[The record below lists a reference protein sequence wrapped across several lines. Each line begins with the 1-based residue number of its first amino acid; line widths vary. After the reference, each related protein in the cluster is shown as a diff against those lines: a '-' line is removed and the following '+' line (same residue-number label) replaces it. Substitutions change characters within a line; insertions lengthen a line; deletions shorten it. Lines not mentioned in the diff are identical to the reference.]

1 MIVKMKKVSI
11 VVFDRFREQS
21 LKALRRL
28 GLVHIESRPVSS
40 DTLNRFSEQKTQL
53 ERARLLL
60 PEPGK
65 KELKKQQK
73 EQKRKNKALKKQQ
86 RGQIASAAAVNDED
100 LDGCLEIADEVVDL
114 TEKIR
119 LTEEQIDKLT
129 KEQQRLDGWGG
140 YDPEEIRELADK
152 GIFISLYEL
161 STEEFKRLPEELDWL
176 VIAQNKSAVRL
187 AVVTIGTEP
196 ALDFE
201 AEAIGEMGRKELLQ
215 HLEGNRKELQ
225 GLRHRLQHLAGERVR
240 IQAVLHR
247 LDRKIEFEEV
257 RTGMVGEGEL
267 SYLSGYVPAKRSE
280 ALKRAAS
287 ENGWALLVDD
297 PAEDD
302 PVPTLV
308 ENPRWIRI
316 IRPMFSLME
325 TTPGYREFDI
335 SFIFLL
341 FFSLFF
347 AMLIGDAGYGIIL
360 FLLTLIARL
369 AMLKRPGGVFSL
381 LFVLSGATIIW
392 GALSGT
398 WFGVESLARH
408 PLLSRIVVPQIAS
421 FGVQNTKTVMFL
433 CFVIGA
439 VHLSIARL
447 INFFRN
453 LPKLVAFS
461 ELGWLSILWGM
472 FFVTRYI
479 VLQQPL
485 NPVGIWLIAA
495 GIILVVVFGEQ
506 KGKFLKGVLFGMLR
520 LPLSLLDSIGSFS
533 NIVSYV
539 RLFAVGLAT
548 VAVATNFNA
557 MAAEV
562 GFAIPSGLISAFI
575 LFFGHTLN
583 IIMGA
588 MSVIVHGV
596 RLNMLEFSGQLG
608 MEWTG
613 VPYKPFQET
622 EAETPDGER
631 RNV

>member
-21 LKALRRL
+21 LKALRKL
-28 GLVHIESRPVSS
+28 GLVHIQSRPASS
-40 DTLNRFSEQKTQL
+40 DELARFAEQNAQL
-53 ERARLLL
+53 ERARNLL
-60 PEPGK
+60 PE
-65 KELKKQQK
+65 ETKKQRK
-73 EQKRKNKALKKQQ
+73 KRQKREKKQNKKRQKQ
-86 RGQIASAAAVNDED
+86 RTLTAATVSEED
-100 LDGCLEIADEVVDL
+100 VDGCVEIAEEVSDL
-114 TEKIR
+114 TENIR
-119 LTEEQIDKLT
+119 TVNERIERLSREQ
-129 KEQQRLDGWGG
+129 ERLESWGG
-140 YDPEEIRELADK
+140 YDPQEIRELAEK
-152 GIFISLYEL
+152 GVHISLYEL
-161 STEEFKRLPEELDWL
+161 STNEFKQLPEELEWL
-176 VIAQNKSAVRL
+176 IINKTKSSVRL
-187 AVVTIGTEP
+187 AVVSIGSEASLEFEP
-196 ALDFE
+196 V
-201 AEAIGEMGRKELLQ
+201 AIGEKGRAQLQ
-215 HLEGNRKELQ
+215 QQLDGARKELQ
-225 GLRHRLQHLAGERVR
+225 GLEHRLQHLAGERAR
-240 IQAVLHR
+240 IEAVIQR
-247 LDRKIEFEEV
+247 LDKKIEFEQV
-257 RTGMVGEGEL
+257 RAGMVAEEQL
-267 SYLSGYVPAKRSE
+267 SYLSGYVPAKRAD

-316 IRPMFSLME
+316 IRPMFQLME

-360 FLLTLIARL
+360 FILTLVGRL

-381 LFVLSGATIIW
+381 LFVLSGATIVW

-398 WFGVESLARH
+398 WFGVEAMAQH
-408 PLLSRIVVPQIAS
+408 PLLSRIVIPQIAS
-421 FGVQNTKTVMFL
+421 FGVENTKTVMYICFL
-433 CFVIGA
+433 IGA

-447 INFFRN
+447 INFIRG
-453 LPKLVAFS
+453 LPRLVAFS

-479 VLQQPL
+479 VLQEAL
-485 NPVGIWLIAA
+485 NPAGIWLVGA
-495 GIILVVVFGEQ
+495 GILLVVVFGEQ
-506 KGKFLKGVLFGMLR
+506 KGKFFKGVAFGLVR
-520 LPLSLLDSIGSFS
+520 LPLSILDSISSFS
-533 NIVSYV
+533 DIVSYV

-548 VAVATNFNA
+548 VAVAANFNA

-562 GFAIPSGLISAFI
+562 GFGIPSGLISAFI

-622 EAETPDGER
+622 EGEE
-631 RNV
+631 

>member
-21 LKALRRL
+21 LKALRKL
-28 GLVHIESRPVSS
+28 GLVHIESRPSSS
-40 DTLNRFSEQKTQL
+40 DELALFAEQNTQL
-53 ERARLLL
+53 ERAWLLL
-60 PEPGK
+60 PEETK
-65 KELKKQQK
+65 KERKRREKKQK
-73 EQKRKNKALKKQQ
+73 RDRKRKKDKRLRRKRERAPTAT
-86 RGQIASAAAVNDED
+86 RATEED
-100 LDGCLEIADEVVDL
+100 VDGCVEIGQEVVEL

-119 LTEEQIDKLT
+119 VIHEKIERLIR
-129 KEQQRLDGWGG
+129 EQQRLDLWGG
-140 YDPEEIRELADK
+140 YDPKEIRELAEK
-152 GIFISLYEL
+152 GVYISLYQL
-161 STEEFKRLPEELDWL
+161 SPEEFKQLPEDLDRFVL
-176 VIAQNKSAVRL
+176 ERTKSFVRL
-187 AVVTIGTEP
+187 AVVSLGSEP
-196 ALDFE
+196 SLDFE
-201 AEAIGEMGRKELLQ
+201 TVAIGEKGRAELQQELDGA
-215 HLEGNRKELQ
+215 GNELQ
-225 GLRHRLQHLAGERVR
+225 GLEHRLQHLAGERPR
-240 IQAVLHR
+240 IQTVMRR
-247 LDRKIEFEEV
+247 LNNKIEFEQV
-257 RTGMVGEGEL
+257 RAGMVGEGQL
-267 SYLSGYVPAKRSE
+267 SYLTGYVPAKRAD

-316 IRPMFSLME
+316 IRPMFQLME

-360 FLLTLIARL
+360 FVLTLVARL
-369 AMLKRPGGVFSL
+369 AMPRRPGGVFSL
-381 LFVLSGATIIW
+381 LFVLSAATIVW

-398 WFGVESLARH
+398 WFGVEALARQ
-408 PLLSRIVVPQIAS
+408 PLLSRIVIPQIAS
-421 FGVQNTKTVMFL
+421 FGVENTKKVMFL

-447 INFFRN
+447 INFFRG
-453 LPKLVAFS
+453 LPGLVAFS

-479 VLQQPL
+479 VLQEAL
-485 NPVGIWLIAA
+485 NPMGIWLVGA
-495 GIILVVVFGEQ
+495 GILLVVVFGEQ
-506 KGKFLKGVLFGMLR
+506 KGKFFKGVAFGLLR

-548 VAVATNFNA
+548 VAVASNFNA

-562 GFAIPSGLISAFI
+562 GFGIPSGLISAFI

-622 EAETPDGER
+622 EGEE
-631 RNV
+631 

>member
-1 MIVKMKKVSI
+1 LAEKGVYI
-11 VVFDRFREQS
+11 S
-21 LKALRRL
+21 LY
-28 GLVHIESRPVSS
+28 
-40 DTLNRFSEQKTQL
+40 QL
-53 ERARLLL
+53 SPEEFKQL
-60 PEPGK
+60 P
-65 KELKKQQK
+65 
-73 EQKRKNKALKKQQ
+73 
-86 RGQIASAAAVNDED
+86 ED
-100 LDGCLEIADEVVDL
+100 LDRFVLE
-114 TEKIR
+114 R
-119 LTEEQIDKLT
+119 T
-129 KEQQRLDGWGG
+129 KS
-140 YDPEEIRELADK
+140 
-152 GIFISLYEL
+152 F
-161 STEEFKRLPEELDWL
+161 
-176 VIAQNKSAVRL
+176 VRL
-187 AVVTIGTEP
+187 AVVSLGSEP
-196 ALDFE
+196 SLDFE
-201 AEAIGEMGRKELLQ
+201 TVAIGEKGRAELQQELDGAGKELRG
-215 HLEGNRKELQ
+215 LE
-225 GLRHRLQHLAGERVR
+225 HRLQLLAGERSR
-240 IQAVLHR
+240 IQDVMRR
-247 LDRKIEFEEV
+247 LNNKMEFEQV
-257 RTGMVGEGEL
+257 RAGMVGEGQL
-267 SYLSGYVPAKRSE
+267 SYLTGYVPAKRAD
-280 ALKRAAS
+280 ALRRAAS
-287 ENGWALLVDD
+287 ENGWALLVDE

-316 IRPMFSLME
+316 IRPMFQLME

-360 FLLTLIARL
+360 FVLTLVARL
-369 AMLKRPGGVFSL
+369 AMPRRPGGVFSL
-381 LFVLSGATIIW
+381 LFVLSAATIVW

-398 WFGVESLARH
+398 WFGVEALARQ
-408 PLLSRIVVPQIAS
+408 PLLSRIVIPQIAS
-421 FGVQNTKTVMFL
+421 FGVENTKKVMFL

-447 INFFRN
+447 INFFRG
-453 LPKLVAFS
+453 LPGLVAFS

-479 VLQQPL
+479 VLQEAL
-485 NPVGIWLIAA
+485 NPMGIWLVGA
-495 GIILVVVFGEQ
+495 GILLVVVFGEQ
-506 KGKFLKGVLFGMLR
+506 KGKFFKGVAFGLLR
-520 LPLSLLDSIGSFS
+520 LPLSLLDSISSFS

-562 GFAIPSGLISAFI
+562 GFGIPSGLISAFI

-622 EAETPDGER
+622 EGEE
-631 RNV
+631 

>member
-21 LKALRRL
+21 LKALRKL
-28 GLVHIESRPVSS
+28 GLVHIESRPSSS
-40 DTLNRFSEQKTQL
+40 DELALFAEQNTQL
-53 ERARLLL
+53 ERAWLLL
-60 PEPGK
+60 PEETK
-65 KELKKQQK
+65 KERKRREKKQK
-73 EQKRKNKALKKQQ
+73 RDEKRKKDKRRRRKRERTPTAT
-86 RGQIASAAAVNDED
+86 RATEED
-100 LDGCLEIADEVVDL
+100 VDGCVEIAQEVVEL

-119 LTEEQIDKLT
+119 VFHEKIERLIR
-129 KEQQRLDGWGG
+129 EQQRLDLWGG
-140 YDPEEIRELADK
+140 YDPKEIRELAEK
-152 GIFISLYEL
+152 GVYISLYQL
-161 STEEFKRLPEELDWL
+161 SPEEFKQLPEDLDRFVL
-176 VIAQNKSAVRL
+176 ERTKSFVRL
-187 AVVTIGTEP
+187 AVVSLGSEP
-196 ALDFE
+196 SLDFE
-201 AEAIGEMGRKELLQ
+201 TAAIGEKGRAELQQELDGAGKELRG
-215 HLEGNRKELQ
+215 LE
-225 GLRHRLQHLAGERVR
+225 HRLQLLAGERSR
-240 IQAVLHR
+240 IQDVMRR
-247 LDRKIEFEEV
+247 LNNKMEFEQV
-257 RTGMVGEGEL
+257 RAGMVGEGQL
-267 SYLSGYVPAKRSE
+267 SYLTGYVPAKRAD
-280 ALKRAAS
+280 ALRRAAS
-287 ENGWALLVDD
+287 ENGWALLVDE

-316 IRPMFSLME
+316 IRPMFQLME

-360 FLLTLIARL
+360 FVLTLVARL
-369 AMLKRPGGVFSL
+369 AMPRRPGGVFSL
-381 LFVLSGATIIW
+381 LFVLSAATIVW

-398 WFGVESLARH
+398 WFGVEALARQ
-408 PLLSRIVVPQIAS
+408 PLLSRIVIPQIAS
-421 FGVQNTKTVMFL
+421 FGVENTKKVMFL

-447 INFFRN
+447 INFFRG
-453 LPKLVAFS
+453 LPGLVAFS

-479 VLQQPL
+479 VLQEAL
-485 NPVGIWLIAA
+485 NPMGIWLVGA
-495 GIILVVVFGEQ
+495 GILLVVVFGEQ
-506 KGKFLKGVLFGMLR
+506 KGKFFKGVAFGLLR
-520 LPLSLLDSIGSFS
+520 LPLSLLDSISSFS

-562 GFAIPSGLISAFI
+562 GFGFPSGLISAFI

-622 EAETPDGER
+622 EGEE
-631 RNV
+631 

>member
-21 LKALRRL
+21 LKALRKL
-28 GLVHIESRPVSS
+28 GLVHIESRPSSS
-40 DTLNRFSEQKTQL
+40 DELALFAEQNTQL
-53 ERARLLL
+53 ERAWLLL
-60 PEPGK
+60 PEETK
-65 KELKKQQK
+65 KERKRREKKQK
-73 EQKRKNKALKKQQ
+73 RDEKRKKDKRRRRKRERTPTAT
-86 RGQIASAAAVNDED
+86 RATEED
-100 LDGCLEIADEVVDL
+100 VDGCVEIAQEVVEL

-119 LTEEQIDKLT
+119 VIHEKIERLIR
-129 KEQQRLDGWGG
+129 EQQRLDLWGG
-140 YDPEEIRELADK
+140 YDPKEIRELAEK
-152 GIFISLYEL
+152 GVYISLYQL
-161 STEEFKRLPEELDWL
+161 SPEEFKQLPEDLDRFVL
-176 VIAQNKSAVRL
+176 ERTKSFVRL
-187 AVVTIGTEP
+187 AVVSLGSEP
-196 ALDFE
+196 SLDFE
-201 AEAIGEMGRKELLQ
+201 TAAIGEKGRAELQQELDGAGKELRG
-215 HLEGNRKELQ
+215 LE
-225 GLRHRLQHLAGERVR
+225 HRLQLLAGERSR
-240 IQAVLHR
+240 IQDVMRR
-247 LDRKIEFEEV
+247 LNNKMEFEQV
-257 RTGMVGEGEL
+257 RAGMVGEGQL
-267 SYLSGYVPAKRSE
+267 SYLTGYVPAKRAD
-280 ALKRAAS
+280 ALRRAAS
-287 ENGWALLVDD
+287 ENGWALLVDE

-316 IRPMFSLME
+316 IRPMFQLME

-360 FLLTLIARL
+360 FVLTLVARL
-369 AMLKRPGGVFSL
+369 AMPRRPGGVFSL
-381 LFVLSGATIIW
+381 LFVLSAATIVW

-398 WFGVESLARH
+398 WFGVEALARQ
-408 PLLSRIVVPQIAS
+408 PLLSRIVIPQIAS
-421 FGVQNTKTVMFL
+421 FGVENTKKVMFL

-447 INFFRN
+447 INFFRG
-453 LPKLVAFS
+453 LPGLVAFS

-479 VLQQPL
+479 VLQEAL
-485 NPVGIWLIAA
+485 NPMGIWLVGA
-495 GIILVVVFGEQ
+495 GILLVVVFGEQ
-506 KGKFLKGVLFGMLR
+506 KGKFFKGVAFGLLR
-520 LPLSLLDSIGSFS
+520 LPLSLLDSISSFS

-562 GFAIPSGLISAFI
+562 GFGIPSGLISAFI

-622 EAETPDGER
+622 EGEE
-631 RNV
+631 

>member
-21 LKALRRL
+21 LKALRKL
-28 GLVHIESRPVSS
+28 GLVHIESRPSSS
-40 DTLNRFSEQKTQL
+40 DELALFAEQNTQL
-53 ERARLLL
+53 ERAWLLL
-60 PEPGK
+60 PEETK
-65 KELKKQQK
+65 KERKRREKKQK
-73 EQKRKNKALKKQQ
+73 RDKKRKKDKRLRRKRERTPTAT
-86 RGQIASAAAVNDED
+86 RATEED
-100 LDGCLEIADEVVDL
+100 VDGCVEIAQEVVEL

-119 LTEEQIDKLT
+119 VIHEKIERLIR
-129 KEQQRLDGWGG
+129 EQQRLDLWGG
-140 YDPEEIRELADK
+140 YDPKEIRELAEK
-152 GIFISLYEL
+152 GVYISLYQL
-161 STEEFKRLPEELDWL
+161 SPEEFKQLPEDLDRFVL
-176 VIAQNKSAVRL
+176 ERTKSFVRL
-187 AVVTIGTEP
+187 AVVFLGSEP
-196 ALDFE
+196 SLDFE
-201 AEAIGEMGRKELLQ
+201 TVAIGEKGRAELQQELDGA
-215 HLEGNRKELQ
+215 GNELQ
-225 GLRHRLQHLAGERVR
+225 GLEHRLQLLAGERSR
-240 IQAVLHR
+240 IQTVMRR
-247 LDRKIEFEEV
+247 LNNKIEFEQV
-257 RTGMVGEGEL
+257 RAGMVGEGQL
-267 SYLSGYVPAKRSE
+267 SYLTGYVPAKRAD
-280 ALKRAAS
+280 ALRRAAS
-287 ENGWALLVDD
+287 ENGWALLVDE

-316 IRPMFSLME
+316 IRPMFQLME

-360 FLLTLIARL
+360 FVLTLVARL
-369 AMLKRPGGVFSL
+369 AMPRRPGGVFSL
-381 LFVLSGATIIW
+381 LFVLSAATIVW

-398 WFGVESLARH
+398 WFGVEALARQ
-408 PLLSRIVVPQIAS
+408 PLLSRIVIPQIAS
-421 FGVQNTKTVMFL
+421 FGVENTKKVMFL

-447 INFFRN
+447 INFFRG
-453 LPKLVAFS
+453 LPGLVAFS

-479 VLQQPL
+479 VLQEAL
-485 NPVGIWLIAA
+485 NPMGIWLVGA
-495 GIILVVVFGEQ
+495 GILLVVVFGEQ
-506 KGKFLKGVLFGMLR
+506 KGKFFKGVAFGLLR
-520 LPLSLLDSIGSFS
+520 LPLSLLDSISSFS

-562 GFAIPSGLISAFI
+562 GFGIPSGLISAFI

-622 EAETPDGER
+622 EGEE
-631 RNV
+631 

>member
-21 LKALRRL
+21 LKALRKL
-28 GLVHIESRPVSS
+28 GLVHIESRPSSS
-40 DTLNRFSEQKTQL
+40 DELALFAEQNTQL
-53 ERARLLL
+53 ERAWLLL
-60 PEPGK
+60 PEETK
-65 KELKKQQK
+65 KERKRREKKQK
-73 EQKRKNKALKKQQ
+73 RDEKRKKDKRRRRKRERTPTAT
-86 RGQIASAAAVNDED
+86 RATEED
-100 LDGCLEIADEVVDL
+100 VDGCVEIAQEVVEL

-119 LTEEQIDKLT
+119 VIHEKIERLIR
-129 KEQQRLDGWGG
+129 EQQRLDLWGG
-140 YDPEEIRELADK
+140 YDPKEIRELAEK
-152 GIFISLYEL
+152 GVYISLYQL
-161 STEEFKRLPEELDWL
+161 SPEEFKQLPEDLDRFVL
-176 VIAQNKSAVRL
+176 ERTKSFVRL
-187 AVVTIGTEP
+187 AVVSLGSEP
-196 ALDFE
+196 SLDFE
-201 AEAIGEMGRKELLQ
+201 TVAIGEKGRAELQQELDGAGKELRG
-215 HLEGNRKELQ
+215 LE
-225 GLRHRLQHLAGERVR
+225 HRLQLLAGERSR
-240 IQAVLHR
+240 IQDVMRR
-247 LDRKIEFEEV
+247 LNNKMEFEQV
-257 RTGMVGEGEL
+257 RAGMVGEGQL
-267 SYLSGYVPAKRSE
+267 SYLTGYVPAKRAD
-280 ALKRAAS
+280 ALRRAAS
-287 ENGWALLVDD
+287 ENGWALLVDE

-316 IRPMFSLME
+316 IRPMFQLME

-360 FLLTLIARL
+360 FVLTLVARL
-369 AMLKRPGGVFSL
+369 AMPRRPGGVFSL
-381 LFVLSGATIIW
+381 LFVLSAATIVW

-398 WFGVESLARH
+398 WFGVEALARQ
-408 PLLSRIVVPQIAS
+408 PLLSRIVIPQIAS
-421 FGVQNTKTVMFL
+421 FGVENTKKVMFL

-447 INFFRN
+447 INFFRG
-453 LPKLVAFS
+453 LPGLVAFS

-479 VLQQPL
+479 VLQEAL
-485 NPVGIWLIAA
+485 NPMGIWLVGA
-495 GIILVVVFGEQ
+495 GILLVVVFGEQ
-506 KGKFLKGVLFGMLR
+506 KGKFFKGVAFGLLR
-520 LPLSLLDSIGSFS
+520 LPLSLLDSISSFS

-562 GFAIPSGLISAFI
+562 GFGIPSGLISAFI

-622 EAETPDGER
+622 EGEE
-631 RNV
+631 

>member
-21 LKALRRL
+21 LKALRKL
-28 GLVHIESRPVSS
+28 GLVHIESRPSSS
-40 DTLNRFSEQKTQL
+40 DELALFAEQNTQL
-53 ERARLLL
+53 ERAWLLL
-60 PEPGK
+60 PEETK
-65 KELKKQQK
+65 KERKRREKKQK
-73 EQKRKNKALKKQQ
+73 RDKKRKKDKRLRRKRERTPTAT
-86 RGQIASAAAVNDED
+86 RATEED
-100 LDGCLEIADEVVDL
+100 VDGCVEIAQEVVEL

-119 LTEEQIDKLT
+119 VFHEKIERLIR
-129 KEQQRLDGWGG
+129 EQQRLDLWGG
-140 YDPEEIRELADK
+140 YDPKEIRELAEK
-152 GIFISLYEL
+152 GVYISLYQL
-161 STEEFKRLPEELDWL
+161 SPEEFKQLPEDLDRFVL
-176 VIAQNKSAVRL
+176 ERTKSFVRL
-187 AVVTIGTEP
+187 AVVSLGSEP
-196 ALDFE
+196 SLDFE
-201 AEAIGEMGRKELLQ
+201 TAAIGEKGRAELQQELD
-215 HLEGNRKELQ
+215 GAGKELQ
-225 GLRHRLQHLAGERVR
+225 GLEHRLLHLAGERSR
-240 IQAVLHR
+240 IQTVMRR
-247 LDRKIEFEEV
+247 LNNKMEFEQV
-257 RTGMVGEGEL
+257 RAGMVGEGQL
-267 SYLSGYVPAKRSE
+267 SYLTGYVPAKRAD
-280 ALKRAAS
+280 ALRRAAS
-287 ENGWALLVDD
+287 ENGWALLVDE

-316 IRPMFSLME
+316 IRPMFQLME

-360 FLLTLIARL
+360 FVLTLVARL
-369 AMLKRPGGVFSL
+369 AMPRRPGGVFSL
-381 LFVLSGATIIW
+381 LFVLSAATIVW

-398 WFGVESLARH
+398 WFGVEALARQ
-408 PLLSRIVVPQIAS
+408 PLLSRIVIPQIAS
-421 FGVQNTKTVMFL
+421 FGVENTKKVMFL

-447 INFFRN
+447 INFFRG
-453 LPKLVAFS
+453 LPGLVAFS

-479 VLQQPL
+479 VLQEAL
-485 NPVGIWLIAA
+485 NPMGIWLVGA
-495 GIILVVVFGEQ
+495 GILLVVVFGEQ
-506 KGKFLKGVLFGMLR
+506 KGKFFKGVAFGLLR
-520 LPLSLLDSIGSFS
+520 LPLSLLDSISSFS

-562 GFAIPSGLISAFI
+562 GFGIPSGLISAFI

-622 EAETPDGER
+622 EGEE
-631 RNV
+631 

>member
-1 MIVKMKKVSI
+1 M
-11 VVFDRFREQS
+11 E
-21 LKALRRL
+21 
-28 GLVHIESRPVSS
+28 
-40 DTLNRFSEQKTQL
+40 
-53 ERARLLL
+53 
-60 PEPGK
+60 
-65 KELKKQQK
+65 
-73 EQKRKNKALKKQQ
+73 
-86 RGQIASAAAVNDED
+86 
-100 LDGCLEIADEVVDL
+100 
-114 TEKIR
+114 
-119 LTEEQIDKLT
+119 
-129 KEQQRLDGWGG
+129 
-140 YDPEEIRELADK
+140 
-152 GIFISLYEL
+152 
-161 STEEFKRLPEELDWL
+161 
-176 VIAQNKSAVRL
+176 
-187 AVVTIGTEP
+187 
-196 ALDFE
+196 
-201 AEAIGEMGRKELLQ
+201 
-215 HLEGNRKELQ
+215 
-225 GLRHRLQHLAGERVR
+225 HRLQHLAGERSR
-240 IQAVLHR
+240 IQAVLRR
-247 LDRKIEFEEV
+247 LNNKIEFEQV
-257 RTGMVGEGEL
+257 RAGMVGEGQL
-267 SYLSGYVPAKRSE
+267 SYLTGYVPAKRAD

-316 IRPMFSLME
+316 IRPMFQLME

-360 FLLTLIARL
+360 FVITLVARL
-369 AMLKRPGGVFSL
+369 AMPRRPGGVFSL
-381 LFVLSGATIIW
+381 LFVLSTVTIVW

-398 WFGVESLARH
+398 WFGVEALARH
-408 PLLSRIVVPQIAS
+408 PLLSRIVIPQIAS
-421 FGVQNTKTVMFL
+421 FGVENTKKVMFL
-433 CFVIGA
+433 CFLIGA

-447 INFFRN
+447 INFIRG

-479 VLQQPL
+479 VLQEAL
-485 NPVGIWLIAA
+485 NPVGIWLVAA
-495 GIILVVVFGEQ
+495 GILLVVVFGEQ
-506 KGKFLKGVLFGMLR
+506 RGKFFKGVALGLVR

-548 VAVATNFNA
+548 VAVATNFNS
-557 MAAEV
+557 MAEEV
-562 GFAIPSGLISAFI
+562 GFGIPSGLISAFI

-613 VPYKPFQET
+613 MPYKPFEEKET
-622 EAETPDGER
+622 EGEE
-631 RNV
+631 

>member
-21 LKALRRL
+21 LKALRKL
-28 GLVHIESRPVSS
+28 GLVHIESRPSSS
-40 DTLNRFSEQKTQL
+40 DELALFAEQNTQL
-53 ERARLLL
+53 ERAWLLL
-60 PEPGK
+60 PEETK
-65 KELKKQQK
+65 KERKRREKKQK
-73 EQKRKNKALKKQQ
+73 RDRKRKKDKRLRRKRERAPTAT
-86 RGQIASAAAVNDED
+86 RATEED
-100 LDGCLEIADEVVDL
+100 VDGCVEIAQEVVEL

-119 LTEEQIDKLT
+119 VIHEKIERLIR
-129 KEQQRLDGWGG
+129 EQQRLDLWGG
-140 YDPEEIRELADK
+140 YDPKEIRELAEK
-152 GIFISLYEL
+152 GVYISLYQL
-161 STEEFKRLPEELDWL
+161 GPEEFKQLPEDLDRFVL
-176 VIAQNKSAVRL
+176 ERTKSFVRL
-187 AVVTIGTEP
+187 AVVSLGSEP
-196 ALDFE
+196 SLDFE
-201 AEAIGEMGRKELLQ
+201 TVAIGEKGRAELQQELDGA
-215 HLEGNRKELQ
+215 GNELQ
-225 GLRHRLQHLAGERVR
+225 GLEHRLQHLAGERPR
-240 IQAVLHR
+240 IQTVMRR
-247 LDRKIEFEEV
+247 LNNKIEFEQV
-257 RTGMVGEGEL
+257 RAGMVGEGQL
-267 SYLSGYVPAKRSE
+267 SYLTGYVPAKRAD
-280 ALKRAAS
+280 ALRRAAS
-287 ENGWALLVDD
+287 ENGWALLVDE

-316 IRPMFSLME
+316 IRPMFQLME

-360 FLLTLIARL
+360 FVLTLVARL
-369 AMLKRPGGVFSL
+369 AMPRRPGGVFSL
-381 LFVLSGATIIW
+381 LFVLSAATIVW

-398 WFGVESLARH
+398 WFGVEALARQ
-408 PLLSRIVVPQIAS
+408 PLLSRIVIPQIAS
-421 FGVQNTKTVMFL
+421 FGVENTKKVMFL

-447 INFFRN
+447 INFFRG
-453 LPKLVAFS
+453 LPGLVAFS

-479 VLQQPL
+479 VLQEAL
-485 NPVGIWLIAA
+485 NPMGIWLVGA
-495 GIILVVVFGEQ
+495 GILLVVVFGEQ
-506 KGKFLKGVLFGMLR
+506 KGKFFKGVAFGLLR

-548 VAVATNFNA
+548 VAVASNFNA

-562 GFAIPSGLISAFI
+562 GFGIPSGLISAFI

-622 EAETPDGER
+622 EGEE
-631 RNV
+631 

>member
-21 LKALRRL
+21 LKALRKL
-28 GLVHIESRPVSS
+28 GLVHIESRPSSS
-40 DTLNRFSEQKTQL
+40 DELALFAEQNTQL
-53 ERARLLL
+53 ERAWLLL
-60 PEPGK
+60 PEETK
-65 KELKKQQK
+65 KERKRREKKQK
-73 EQKRKNKALKKQQ
+73 LDRKRKKDKRLRRKRERAPTAT
-86 RGQIASAAAVNDED
+86 RATEED
-100 LDGCLEIADEVVDL
+100 VDGCVEIAQEVVEL

-119 LTEEQIDKLT
+119 VIHEKIERLIR
-129 KEQQRLDGWGG
+129 EQQRIDLWGG
-140 YDPEEIRELADK
+140 YDPKEIRELAEK
-152 GIFISLYEL
+152 GVYISLYQL
-161 STEEFKRLPEELDWL
+161 GPEEFKQLPEDLDRFVL
-176 VIAQNKSAVRL
+176 ERTKSFVRL
-187 AVVTIGTEP
+187 AVVSLGSEP
-196 ALDFE
+196 SLDFE
-201 AEAIGEMGRKELLQ
+201 TVAIGEKGRAELQQELDGA
-215 HLEGNRKELQ
+215 GNELQ
-225 GLRHRLQHLAGERVR
+225 GLEHRLQHLAGERPR
-240 IQAVLHR
+240 IQTVMRR
-247 LDRKIEFEEV
+247 LNNKIEFEQV
-257 RTGMVGEGEL
+257 RAGMVGEGQL
-267 SYLSGYVPAKRSE
+267 SYLTGYVPAKRAD

-287 ENGWALLVDD
+287 ENGWALLVDE

-316 IRPMFSLME
+316 IRPMFQLME

-360 FLLTLIARL
+360 FVLTLVARL
-369 AMLKRPGGVFSL
+369 AMPRRPGGVFSL
-381 LFVLSGATIIW
+381 LFVLSAATIVW

-398 WFGVESLARH
+398 WFGVEALARQ
-408 PLLSRIVVPQIAS
+408 PLLSRIVIPQIAS
-421 FGVQNTKTVMFL
+421 FGVENTKKVMFL

-447 INFFRN
+447 INFFRG
-453 LPKLVAFS
+453 LPGLVAFS

-479 VLQQPL
+479 VLQEAL
-485 NPVGIWLIAA
+485 NPMGIWLVGA
-495 GIILVVVFGEQ
+495 GILLVVVFGEQ
-506 KGKFLKGVLFGMLR
+506 KGKFFKGVAFGLLR

-562 GFAIPSGLISAFI
+562 GFGIPSGLISAFI

-622 EAETPDGER
+622 EGEE
-631 RNV
+631 

>member
-21 LKALRRL
+21 LKALRKL
-28 GLVHIESRPVSS
+28 GLVHIESRLVSS
-40 DTLNRFSEQKTQL
+40 DELALFAEQNTQL
-53 ERARLLL
+53 ERA
-60 PEPGK
+60 EETK
-65 KELKKQQK
+65 KERKRREKKQK
-73 EQKRKNKALKKQQ
+73 RDKKRKKDKRRRRKPE
-86 RGQIASAAAVNDED
+86 RTPAATRATEED
-100 LDGCLEIADEVVDL
+100 VDGCVEIAQEVVEL

-119 LTEEQIDKLT
+119 VIHEKIERLIR
-129 KEQQRLDGWGG
+129 EQQRLDLWGG
-140 YDPEEIRELADK
+140 YDPKEIRELAEK
-152 GIFISLYEL
+152 GVYISLYQL
-161 STEEFKRLPEELDWL
+161 SPEEFKQLPEDLDRFVL
-176 VIAQNKSAVRL
+176 ERTKSFVRL
-187 AVVTIGTEP
+187 AVVSLGSEP
-196 ALDFE
+196 SLDFE
-201 AEAIGEMGRKELLQ
+201 TVAIGEKGRAELQQELDGA
-215 HLEGNRKELQ
+215 GNELQ
-225 GLRHRLQHLAGERVR
+225 GLEHRLQHLSGERHR
-240 IQAVLHR
+240 IQTVMRR
-247 LDRKIEFEEV
+247 LNNKIEFEQV
-257 RTGMVGEGEL
+257 RAGMVGEGQL
-267 SYLSGYVPAKRSE
+267 SYLTGYVPAKRAD

-287 ENGWALLVDD
+287 ENGWALLVDE

-316 IRPMFSLME
+316 IRPMFQLME

-347 AMLIGDAGYGIIL
+347 AMLIGDAGYGIVL
-360 FLLTLIARL
+360 FVLTLVARL
-369 AMLKRPGGVFSL
+369 AMPRRPGGVFSL
-381 LFVLSGATIIW
+381 LFVLSAATIVW

-398 WFGVESLARH
+398 WFGVEALARQ
-408 PLLSRIVVPQIAS
+408 PLLSRIVIPQIAS
-421 FGVQNTKTVMFL
+421 FGVENTKKVMFL

-447 INFFRN
+447 INFVRG

-479 VLQQPL
+479 VLQEAL
-485 NPVGIWLIAA
+485 NPMGIWLVGA
-495 GIILVVVFGEQ
+495 GILLVVVFGEQ
-506 KGKFLKGVLFGMLR
+506 KGKFFKGVAFGLLR

-548 VAVATNFNA
+548 VAVASNFNA

-562 GFAIPSGLISAFI
+562 GFGFPSGLISAFI

-622 EAETPDGER
+622 EGEE
-631 RNV
+631 

>member
-21 LKALRRL
+21 LKALRKL
-28 GLVHIESRPVSS
+28 GLVHIESRPSSS
-40 DTLNRFSEQKTQL
+40 DELALFAEQNTQL
-53 ERARLLL
+53 ERAWLLL
-60 PEPGK
+60 PEETK
-65 KELKKQQK
+65 KERKRREKKQK
-73 EQKRKNKALKKQQ
+73 RDRKRKKDKRLRRKRERAPTAT
-86 RGQIASAAAVNDED
+86 RATEED
-100 LDGCLEIADEVVDL
+100 VDGCVEIAQEVVEL

-119 LTEEQIDKLT
+119 VIHEKIERLIR
-129 KEQQRLDGWGG
+129 EQQRIDLWGG
-140 YDPEEIRELADK
+140 YDPKEIRELAEK
-152 GIFISLYEL
+152 GVYISLYQL
-161 STEEFKRLPEELDWL
+161 SPEEFKQLPEDLDRFVL
-176 VIAQNKSAVRL
+176 ERTKSFVRL
-187 AVVTIGTEP
+187 AVVSLGSEP
-196 ALDFE
+196 SLDFE
-201 AEAIGEMGRKELLQ
+201 TVAIGEKGRAELQQELDGA
-215 HLEGNRKELQ
+215 GNELQ
-225 GLRHRLQHLAGERVR
+225 GLEHRLQHLAGERSR
-240 IQAVLHR
+240 IQDVMRR
-247 LDRKIEFEEV
+247 LNNKIEFEQV
-257 RTGMVGEGEL
+257 RAGMVGEGQL
-267 SYLSGYVPAKRSE
+267 SYLTGYVPAKRAD

-287 ENGWALLVDD
+287 ENGWALLVDE

-316 IRPMFSLME
+316 IRPMFQLME

-360 FLLTLIARL
+360 FVLTLVARL
-369 AMLKRPGGVFSL
+369 AMPRRPGGVFSL
-381 LFVLSGATIIW
+381 LFVLSAATIVW

-398 WFGVESLARH
+398 WFGVEALARQ
-408 PLLSRIVVPQIAS
+408 PLLSRIVIPQIAS
-421 FGVQNTKTVMFL
+421 FGVENTKKVMFL

-447 INFFRN
+447 INFFRG
-453 LPKLVAFS
+453 LPGLVAFS

-479 VLQQPL
+479 VLQEAL
-485 NPVGIWLIAA
+485 NPMGIWLVGA
-495 GIILVVVFGEQ
+495 GILLVVVFGEQ
-506 KGKFLKGVLFGMLR
+506 KGKFFKGVAFGLLR

-562 GFAIPSGLISAFI
+562 GFGIPSGLISAFI

-622 EAETPDGER
+622 EGEE
-631 RNV
+631 